1 MTVTRRVGK
10 VEQVSEP
17 AGSPKRLLI
26 EYVVSPEVAQPGSE
40 VAVAELGI
48 DIAGFIVDPSPHT
61 VQVFDSRHG
70 PLVMVRGVADGSASV
85 GSDPRVVGVWL
96 DRSKPGHADPD
107 RSPADDGTVGAEDVA
122 PEWSDPD
129 VEGPERY
136 LF

>member
-1 MTVTRRVGK
+1 M
-10 VEQVSEP
+10 SESG
-17 AGSPKRLLI
+17 ASRKRLLI

-48 DIAGFIVDPSPHT
+48 DIAGFTVDPSPGT
-61 VQVFDSRHG
+61 VTVSDSRHG
-70 PLVMVRGVADGSASV
+70 PLVMVRGVADNTASV

-96 DRSKPGHADPD
+96 DRSSPPGESGAD
-107 RSPADDGTVGAEDVA
+107 AEAEVGSVA
-122 PEWSDPD
+122 PEWDDPD

>member
-1 MTVTRRVGK
+1 M
-10 VEQVSEP
+10 SEP
-17 AGSPKRLLI
+17 DGSHRRLLI
-26 EYVVSPEVAQPGSE
+26 EYVLPPEVAQPGTE

-48 DIAGFIVDPSPHT
+48 DIAGFTVDPSPDT
-61 VQVFDSRHG
+61 VPVSESRHG
-70 PLVMVRGVADGSASV
+70 PLVMIRGMADPSASV

-96 DRSKPGHADPD
+96 DRSPSTGSADTG
-107 RSPADDGTVGAEDVA
+107 DGPSNAEAVA